1 MKTKNAYRE
10 LFYRG
15 HEGVLQVVLTLI
27 QIKLVLCSDLLL
39 SLNTVDCALIGQCHV
54 SKYCALIGH
63 YIVCR
68 TSLICHRA
76 IQHGELRLAL
86 GKDDSIPGDFISRLF
101 CDDDNKTSE
110 ESSSDSVKV
119 KTEDAENEVKVNAEN
134 VEVKDSHK
142 ERETLKEEV
151 KRKVLQKLVEIKN
164 IKQPETG
171 KKRKKLDKMQEL
183 ELRLAEKMRRYGN
196 SSY

>member
-1 MKTKNAYRE
+1 MRVRCFSPSSSPLHHKP
-10 LFYRG
+10 FSW
-15 HEGVLQVVLTLI
+15 LI
-27 QIKLVLCSDLLL
+27 
-39 SLNTVDCALIGQCHV
+39 IGQCI
-54 SKYCALIGH
+54 L
-63 YIVCR
+63 CR

-86 GKDDSIPGDFISRLF
+86 GKDDDIPGDFISRLF

-110 ESSSDSVKV
+110 ESSSKSVKAEDVEKEVKV
-119 KTEDAENEVKVNAEN
+119 KAED
-134 VEVKDSHK
+134 VEVKDSDK

-196 SSY
+196 GCY

>member
-1 MKTKNAYRE
+1 MIIVTKYEN
-10 LFYRG
+10 
-15 HEGVLQVVLTLI
+15 
-27 QIKLVLCSDLLL
+27 
-39 SLNTVDCALIGQCHV
+39 CALIGQCI
-54 SKYCALIGH
+54 L
-63 YIVCR
+63 CR

-86 GKDDSIPGDFISRLF
+86 GKDDNIPGDFISRLF

-110 ESSSDSVKV
+110 ESSSDSVRV
-119 KTEDAENEVKVNAEN
+119 KTEDVEN
-134 VEVKDSHK
+134 VVKDSEK

-164 IKQPETG
+164 IKQPEKG

-196 SSY
+196 GCY

>member
-1 MKTKNAYRE
+1 MRVRCFSPSSSPLHHKP
-10 LFYRG
+10 FSW
-15 HEGVLQVVLTLI
+15 LI
-27 QIKLVLCSDLLL
+27 
-39 SLNTVDCALIGQCHV
+39 IGQCI
-54 SKYCALIGH
+54 L
-63 YIVCR
+63 CR

-86 GKDDSIPGDFISRLF
+86 GKDDDIPGDFISRLF

-110 ESSSDSVKV
+110 ESSSKSVKV
-119 KTEDAENEVKVNAEN
+119 KVKAEDEDVENEVKVKAEDVEKEVKVKAED
-134 VEVKDSHK
+134 VEVKDSDK

-196 SSY
+196 GCY

>member
-1 MKTKNAYRE
+1 MVK
-10 LFYRG
+10 
-15 HEGVLQVVLTLI
+15 V
-27 QIKLVLCSDLLL
+27 S
-39 SLNTVDCALIGQCHV
+39 NTIL
-54 SKYCALIGH
+54 
-63 YIVCR
+63 CR

-86 GKDDSIPGDFISRLF
+86 GKDDDIPGDFISRLF

-110 ESSSDSVKV
+110 EFSSKSVKAEDVEKEVKV
-119 KTEDAENEVKVNAEN
+119 KAEDVEKEFKVKDED
-134 VEVKDSHK
+134 VEVKDSQK

-196 SSY
+196 GCY